1 MKKLKYLII
10 GLTIGIVLITAI
22 LLKVVI
28 DKKIE
33 YRKQEGSLEILD
45 QGDRVILR
53 EAGNPVNDATIY
65 YTVENCIKRYLQYCG
80 MQVYEEEKEDN
91 IGSRY
96 DEVDI
101 SEVLGITSEQEKNQ
115 VIYNVLEKKYIQDN
129 NINLNNINEHIIEIG
144 KDITF
149 KTIYIN
155 EAQGEKVSKYSVYG
169 KVQDKNSQDKEKD
182 IYMIVN
188 LDTINA
194 TFSIHPFKEEN
205 DMKKILLEKD
215 IEQIERNDN
224 NIYTYIRMKTED
236 VIRKY
241 IDDYKDKV
249 LNDIEGAFDAIQKD
263 YREVRFS
270 SLLEFEE
277 YIEDNKQKLLKITPT
292 KYKMDETDDY
302 TQYTILDQNDD
313 YYIFRET
320 AIMEYCIILDTYTID
335 LPEFLEK
342 YNTASEQE
350 KVAMN
355 INKFIEAINAKDYA
369 YAYSKIADSFKENYF
384 KTQKSFE
391 DYIKTHFYERNTITF
406 NNFKNQAN
414 TYIYTTIITDKA
426 TNQRKEQNFIVR
438 LKEGTDFEMSFE
450 V

>member
-1 MKKLKYLII
+1 MKKLKYIII
-10 GLTIGIVLITAI
+10 GLTIAVIIIVSI
-22 LLKVVI
+22 LLKIII

-33 YRKQEGSLEILD
+33 YRKQEGSLDVIE
-45 QGDRVILR
+45 QGDKVVLR
-53 EAGNPVNDATIY
+53 DAGNPVKDATIY
-65 YTVENCIKRYLQYCG
+65 YTVENCVKKYLEYCG
-80 MQVYEEEKEDN
+80 MQVHENEEEDN

-96 DEVDI
+96 DKVDI
-101 SEVLGITSEQEKNQ
+101 SEVLGITSQQEKNQ
-115 VIYNVLEKKYIQDN
+115 VIYNILEKNYVQDN
-129 NINLNNINEHIIEIG
+129 NINLNNINEYITEVG
-144 KDITF
+144 QNTTF
-149 KTIYIN
+149 KTIHMN
-155 EAQGEKVSKYSVYG
+155 EVQGEKISKYSVYG
-169 KVQDKNSQDKEKD
+169 KIQDKNKEQD
-182 IYMIVN
+182 ICMIVN
-188 LDTINA
+188 LDIINA
-194 TFSIHPFKEEN
+194 TFSIHPLKEEKDIN
-205 DMKKILLEKD
+205 EILFKKD

-224 NIYTYIRMKTED
+224 NVYTYIRMTTED
-236 VIRKY
+236 VLRKY
-241 IDDYKDKV
+241 VDDYKNKV
-249 LNDIEGAFDAIQKD
+249 LNDIEGAFGVIQKE
-263 YREVRFS
+263 YREARFS
-270 SLLEFEE
+270 SLSEFEKYLE
-277 YIEDNKQKLLKITPT
+277 NNKQKIMRLTPM
-292 KYKMDETDDY
+292 KYKIDETEEY
-302 TQYTILDQNDD
+302 TQYTILDQNED

-320 AIMEYCIILDTYTID
+320 GVMEYRVILDTYTID